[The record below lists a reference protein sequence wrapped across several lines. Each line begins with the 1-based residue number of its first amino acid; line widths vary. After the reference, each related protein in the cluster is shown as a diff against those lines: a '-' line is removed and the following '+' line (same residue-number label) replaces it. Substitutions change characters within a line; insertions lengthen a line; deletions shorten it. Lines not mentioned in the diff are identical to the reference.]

1 MGRRFKRHFSKKD
14 IDGQNVCEE
23 MLSFTC
29 HQENANQ
36 NHDEISSHTCYNNY
50 YEKPTNRNSK

>member
-36 NHDEISSHTCYNNY
+36 NHDDHTHQMAFIKKTSVGI
-50 YEKPTNRNSK
+50 EVDK